1 MIYSMAQ
8 SLSQTLIHLIFSTK
22 DRVPFLDDQIK
33 EPMHAYLATCAR
45 NRDWECYHVGGIVD
59 HVHLAVRQP
68 RTDNQSDFLGHLKRN
83 SSKWIHQQ
91 GEQYKSF
98 AWQRGYGA
106 FSVGCS
112 QLPVLIEY
120 IKNQEE
126 HHKVKTFQEEY
137 LDLLKKIGVGYDE
150 KYLWD

>member
-1 MIYSMAQ
+1 MPQ
-8 SLSQTLIHLIFSTK
+8 SISQTILHLIFSTK
-22 DRVPFLDDQIK
+22 DRAPYLDDQIK

-45 NRDWECYHVGGIVD
+45 NRNWECYRVGGVAD

-68 RTDNQSDFLGHLKRN
+68 RADNQSDFLGHLKRN
-83 SSKWIHQQ
+83 STKWLHRQ

-106 FSVGCS
+106 FSMGYS
-112 QLPVLIEY
+112 QLPNLIEY
-120 IKNQEE
+120 INNQEE
-126 HHKVKTFQEEY
+126 HHRVRTFQEEY
-137 LDLLKKIGVGYDE
+137 LDLLKKIGVSFDE